1 MFQPLSLFVGLRYT
15 RARRRNHFISFISL
29 ISMLGIML
37 GIIAL
42 IVVLS
47 VMNGFH
53 KEIQERILGMASHA
67 TLSVPETGIADWPA
81 LVARVQQYPDVVGAA
96 PYVELESMLMH
107 AGRTHAALLRGI
119 VPAREDA
126 VSDLRQD
133 MVAGSVDELT
143 PESFNIVLGVELAAV
158 LGVGVGDKV
167 TVVTPQLNATP
178 VGVMPRLKAF
188 EVVGLFEVG
197 MSDYDRGA
205 GFMHMADAALLMRLG
220 EAAEGIRLK
229 LADMFDAPL
238 VSRELAYA
246 LNAQAQAARA
256 ESAQSPGLDAGVGVA
271 YRVTDWTQVHRNFF
285 AALRTEKRMMTII
298 LFLIV
303 AVAAF
308 NIVSTLVMV
317 VTDKRADIAV
327 LRTLGASP
335 GRVMAI
341 FMVQGTAIGVAGTL
355 LGVVGGVLLGW
366 NVEPIVAGI
375 ERAFGV
381 HFLDPSIY
389 YISALPSDVRMEDV
403 LRVGGGAFLM
413 SVLATLY
420 PAWRAARTDPAEA
433 LRYE

>member
-1 MFQPLSLFVGLRYT
+1 MFYPLSLFVGLRYT
-15 RARRRNHFISFISL
+15 RAKRRNHFISFISL

-37 GIIAL
+37 GIVAL

-67 TLSVPETGIADWPA
+67 TLSKPEGVDDWEVVLDQVRSVPE
-81 LVARVQQYPDVVGAA
+81 VVGAA
-96 PYVELESMLMH
+96 PFVEIESMLMN
-107 AGRTHAALLRGI
+107 AGRTNGALIRGI
-119 VPAREDA
+119 LPEYEDA
-126 VSDLRQD
+126 VSDLRKD
-133 MVAGSVDELT
+133 MVAGSPDDLVADG
-143 PESFNIVLGVELAAV
+143 FNIILGRELAAV

-167 TVVTPQLNATP
+167 TLVTPQLNASP

-188 EVVGLFEVG
+188 NVVGLFEVG

-205 GFMHMADAALLMRLG
+205 GFVHMRDAALLMRLG
-220 EAAEGIRLK
+220 DAAGGVRLK
-229 LADMFDAPL
+229 LEDMWEAPL
-238 VSRELAYA
+238 VAREIEY
-246 LNAQAQAARA
+246 
-256 ESAQSPGLDAGVGVA
+256 GLDGL
-271 YRVTDWTQVHRNFF
+271 YRVSDWTQVHRNFF

-341 FMVQGTAIGVAGTL
+341 FMVQGTAIGFAGTV
-355 LGVVGGVLLGW
+355 LGVIGGVLLGW
-366 NVEPIVAGI
+366 NVEPIVAAI

-381 HFLDPSIY
+381 HFLDPTIY
-389 YISALPSDVRMEDV
+389 YISALPSDVHASDV
-403 LRVGGGAFLM
+403 LAIGLGAFLM
-413 SVLATLY
+413 SVVATLY
-420 PAWRAARTDPAEA
+420 PAWRASRTDPAEA

>member
-1 MFQPLSLFVGLRYT
+1 MFYPLSLFVGLRYT
-15 RARRRNHFISFISL
+15 RAKRRNHFISFISL

-37 GIIAL
+37 GIVAL

-67 TLSVPETGIADWPA
+67 TLSKPEGVDDWEVVLDQVRSVPE
-81 LVARVQQYPDVVGAA
+81 VVGAA
-96 PYVELESMLMH
+96 PFVEIESMLMN
-107 AGRTHAALLRGI
+107 AGRTNGALIRGI
-119 VPAREDA
+119 LPEYEDA
-126 VSDLRQD
+126 VSDLRKD
-133 MVAGSVDELT
+133 MVAGSPDDLVADG
-143 PESFNIVLGVELAAV
+143 FNIILGRELAAV

-167 TVVTPQLNATP
+167 TLVTPQLNASP

-188 EVVGLFEVG
+188 NVVGLFEVG

-205 GFMHMADAALLMRLG
+205 GFVHMRDAALLMRLG
-220 EAAEGIRLK
+220 DAAGGVRLK
-229 LADMFDAPL
+229 LEDMWEAPL
-238 VSRELAYA
+238 VAREIEY
-246 LNAQAQAARA
+246 
-256 ESAQSPGLDAGVGVA
+256 GLDGL
-271 YRVTDWTQVHRNFF
+271 YRVSDWTQVHRNFF

-341 FMVQGTAIGVAGTL
+341 FMVQGTAIGFAGTL
-355 LGVVGGVLLGW
+355 LGIVGGVLLGW
-366 NVEPIVAGI
+366 NVEPIVGAI
-375 ERAFGV
+375 ERLFGV
-381 HFLDPSIY
+381 HFLDPTIY
-389 YISALPSDVRMEDV
+389 YISALPSDVHASDV
-403 LRVGGGAFLM
+403 LAIGLGAFLM

-420 PAWRAARTDPAEA
+420 PAWRASRTDPAEA

>member
-1 MFQPLSLFVGLRYT
+1 MFRPFSLFVGLRYT

-37 GIIAL
+37 GIVAL

-67 TLSVPETGIADWPA
+67 TLSNPKGIDDWQV
-81 LVARVQQYPDVVGAA
+81 LVDELSQYPDVVGAA
-96 PYVELESMLMH
+96 PFVEIQSMLMN
-107 AGRTHAALLRGI
+107 AGHTQAALLRGI
-119 VPAREDA
+119 LPAQEDA
-126 VSDLRQD
+126 VSDLRKD
-133 MVAGSVDELT
+133 MISGSVDALI
-143 PESFNIVLGVELAAV
+143 SGGFNIVLGRELAAV

-188 EVVGLFEVG
+188 TVIGLFEVG

-205 GFMHMADAALLMRLG
+205 GFMHMEDAARLMRLG
-220 EAAEGIRLK
+220 DAAEGVRLK
-229 LADMFDAPL
+229 LTDMWNAPMIA
-238 VSRELAYA
+238 REIQYSLD
-246 LNAQAQAARA
+246 
-256 ESAQSPGLDAGVGVA
+256 GL

-285 AALRTEKRMMTII
+285 AALRTEKRMMSII

-335 GRVMAI
+335 RRIMAI
-341 FMVQGTAIGVAGTL
+341 FMVQGTAIGVFGTL

-366 NVEPIVAGI
+366 NVESIVAFI
-375 ERAFGV
+375 EGLFDV

-389 YISALPSDVRMEDV
+389 YISALPSDVRAGDV
-403 LRVGGGAFLM
+403 IRIALGAFLM
-413 SVLATLY
+413 TVAATLY

>member
-1 MFQPLSLFVGLRYT
+1 MSLFLGLRYT
-15 RARRRNHFISFISL
+15 RAKRRNHFISFISL

-37 GIIAL
+37 GIVAL

-67 TLSVPETGIADWPA
+67 TLSRPDGIDDWQRVLQQVRAVPKVI
-81 LVARVQQYPDVVGAA
+81 GAA
-96 PYVELESMLMH
+96 PFVEIESMLMN
-107 AGRTHAALLRGI
+107 AGRTNGALIRGI
-119 VPAREDA
+119 MPEEEDQ
-126 VSDLRQD
+126 VSDLRRD
-133 MVAGSVDELT
+133 MITGSVDDLIADG
-143 PESFNIVLGVELAAV
+143 FNVVLGRELAAV
-158 LGVGVGDKV
+158 LGVGLGDKV
-167 TVVTPQLNATP
+167 TLVTPQLNATP

-188 EVVGLFEVG
+188 TVVGLFEVG

-205 GFMHMADAALLMRLG
+205 GFIHMRDAARMMRLG
-220 EAAEGIRLK
+220 EAAGGIRLK
-229 LADMFDAPL
+229 LDDMWDAP
-238 VSRELAYA
+238 VIAREIEYDL
-246 LNAQAQAARA
+246 
-256 ESAQSPGLDAGVGVA
+256 EGL
-271 YRVTDWTQVHRNFF
+271 YQVTDWTQVHRNFF

-335 GRVMAI
+335 GGVMAV

-366 NVEPIVAGI
+366 NVEPIVAAI

-389 YISALPSDVRMEDV
+389 YISALPSDVRASDV
-403 LRVGGGAFLM
+403 VAIGLGAFLM
-413 SVLATLY
+413 SVVATLY